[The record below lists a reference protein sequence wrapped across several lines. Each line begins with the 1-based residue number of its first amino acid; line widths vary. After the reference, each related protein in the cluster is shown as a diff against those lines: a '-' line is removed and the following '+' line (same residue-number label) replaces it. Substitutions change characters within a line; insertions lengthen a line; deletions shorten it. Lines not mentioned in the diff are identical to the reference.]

1 MGESVASN
9 NTRYCGHLEKEAG
22 RVKKAQVAKK
32 ILDRSEAL
40 RTDLRKGRALWAEWT
55 TESRRKARKAA
66 GLSFPWRLLGVPGE
80 AKAHLQV
87 SAQVL
92 APLLPADTGPSP
104 RPGRPG
110 RPGLGLPH
118 SSTHRSRQAERR
130 RRRGAARALPG
141 KGGSVPKRAA
151 LPLGLD
157 CGTRAL
163 ARTAHSAG
171 RPSPSAGE
179 RPEQARGTVGP
190 RGAAG
195 RARSRVGGR
204 PRVWQDLCPALSLHS
219 AQSWA
224 HLPIRR
230 PPLSCRFTCCLGHLE
245 HENRMKKV
253 LRDSCH
259 LPVSNKLVQGAL
271 LEL

>member
-1 MGESVASN
+1 MASN

-157 CGTRAL
+157 RGTRAL

-171 RPSPSAGE
+171 RPSPSTGE
-179 RPEQARGTVGP
+179 CPEQARGTVGP

-195 RARSRVGGR
+195 RARSRVRG
-204 PRVWQDLCPALSLHS
+204 
-219 AQSWA
+219 
-224 HLPIRR
+224 
-230 PPLSCRFTCCLGHLE
+230 PPSGLAG
-245 HENRMKKV
+245 
-253 LRDSCH
+253 
-259 LPVSNKLVQGAL
+259 PVSGPQSALRPVLGTPADPPPPSLLPLYLLPRSPGARKQNEKGPPRQL
-271 LEL
+271 SPSCLKQAGAGSPP